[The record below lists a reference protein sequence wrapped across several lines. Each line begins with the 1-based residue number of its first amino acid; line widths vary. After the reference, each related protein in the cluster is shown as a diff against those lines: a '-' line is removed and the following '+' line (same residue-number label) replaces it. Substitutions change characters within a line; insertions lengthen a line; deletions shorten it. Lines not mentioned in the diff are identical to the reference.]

1 MSTATPAVLQRRLGT
16 EFARRRWHYDAD
28 VVGDLIEHIE
38 RTGAIDPP
46 ALARRV
52 PHLFRERNDAT
63 VDELTDA
70 ITTAIGD
77 RTPVPDTT
85 GTTIIIDD
93 RSHHLTLGPHASIS
107 GGNVNVGG
115 TQIVV
120 GSDAPK
126 EEILAGVATL
136 LRAAASGDWNPAAAR
151 DLAEIVD
158 ARDDIDYGDVHD
170 ITVEVL
176 EEDPPKQSRAKEMLA
191 EIATSGIAGALTTGI
206 TAAIGEL
213 LGQLPT

>member
-1 MSTATPAVLQRRLGT
+1 MTATPAVLQRKLGA
-16 EFARRRWHYDAD
+16 EFARRRWQYDAE

-52 PHLFRERNDAT
+52 PRLFREHNDAT
-63 VDELTDA
+63 VEDLTDA
-70 ITTAIGD
+70 IAAAIGD
-77 RTPVPDTT
+77 RTPVADTSGAT
-85 GTTIIIDD
+85 LVINDH
-93 RSHHLTLGPHASIS
+93 SHNLTLSGNASIT

-115 TQIVV
+115 MQIVV
-120 GSDAPK
+120 GFDAPK
-126 EEILAGVATL
+126 EEILAGVAAL
-136 LRAAASGDWNPAAAR
+136 VRAAASGDWNADAAR
-151 DLAEIVD
+151 ELAELVD

-176 EEDPPKQSRAKEMLA
+176 EEDPPKQGRAKEMLA
-191 EIATSGIAGALTTGI
+191 DIATSGIAGALTTGI
-206 TAAIGEL
+206 TVGIGEI